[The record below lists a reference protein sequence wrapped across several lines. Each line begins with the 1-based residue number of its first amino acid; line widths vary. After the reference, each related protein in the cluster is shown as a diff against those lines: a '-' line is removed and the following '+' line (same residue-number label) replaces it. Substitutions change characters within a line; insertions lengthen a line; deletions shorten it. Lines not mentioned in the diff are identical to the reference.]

1 MIKRPTAPI
10 GASLVVLSS
19 VFYASYGIWTKLLGD
34 AFEGYTASAIRS
46 AMVVLLLLPPAL
58 LYHKIEPLRLALNRK
73 PIVGIFI
80 GSLFTWGPLYYSI
93 QNAGV
98 GMSLTVNYA
107 SMVVGL
113 FFFGWLL
120 ANERFT
126 KDKALSGMLGVI
138 GMLLIFVPSNSAN
151 TTYALMLAVLS
162 GASIAFT
169 ILCVKKLTYNA
180 TQSTLVLWGI
190 SALAN
195 ISMAFLFAKNWPAI
209 NIQIEWLYLLLF
221 AIASIVASWSLIKG
235 LQYIDA
241 GAAGVL
247 GLLEIVFSVIF
258 GIFLFNE
265 ALNMATLFG
274 VVTIIIAA
282 AIPYIKDYNS
292 QSGTL
297 Q

>member
-1 MIKRPTAPI
+1 MAKRPKAPI

-19 VFYASYGIWTKLLGD
+19 LFYASYGIWTTLMGD
-34 AFEGYTASAIRS
+34 SFEGYTASAIRS
-46 AMVVLLLLPPAL
+46 ALVVLLLLLPAL
-58 LYHKIEPLRLALNRK
+58 LYHKIEPLRLALNWK
-73 PIVGIFI
+73 PIAGIFI

-93 QNAGV
+93 QHAGV

-126 KDKALSGMLGVI
+126 KDKAMSGVLGII
-138 GMLLIFVPSNSAN
+138 GMLFIFIPSGSIGTSSA
-151 TTYALMLAVLS
+151 LLLAVLS
-162 GASIAFT
+162 GISIGFT
-169 ILCVKKLTYNA
+169 IVCVKKLTYNA

-190 SALAN
+190 STLAN
-195 ISMAFLFAKNWPAI
+195 IPMAFLFAKNWPVI
-209 NIQIEWLYLLLF
+209 NLQIEWLYLLLF

-247 GLLEIVFSVIF
+247 GLLEIVFSVLF

-265 ALNMATLFG
+265 ALNMATLLG

>member
-1 MIKRPTAPI
+1 MAKRPKAPI

-19 VFYASYGIWTKLLGD
+19 LFYASYGIWTTLMGD
-34 AFEGYTASAIRS
+34 SFEGYTASAIRS
-46 AMVVLLLLPPAL
+46 ALVVLLLLLPAL
-58 LYHKIEPLRLALNRK
+58 LYHKIEPLRLALNWK
-73 PIVGIFI
+73 PIAGIFI

-93 QNAGV
+93 QHAGV

-107 SMVVGL
+107 SMVIGL
-113 FFFGWLL
+113 FFFGWLM
-120 ANERFT
+120 AKERFT
-126 KDKALSGMLGVI
+126 KDKAVSGVLGII
-138 GMLLIFVPSNSAN
+138 GMLFIFIPSGSIGTSSA
-151 TTYALMLAVLS
+151 LLLAVLS
-162 GASIAFT
+162 GISIGFT
-169 ILCVKKLTYNA
+169 IVCVKKLTYNA

-190 SALAN
+190 STLAN
-195 ISMAFLFAKNWPAI
+195 IPMAFLFAKNWPVVSL
-209 NIQIEWLYLLLF
+209 QIEWLYLLLF

-247 GLLEIVFSVIF
+247 GLLEIVFSVLF

-265 ALNMATLFG
+265 ALNMATLLG